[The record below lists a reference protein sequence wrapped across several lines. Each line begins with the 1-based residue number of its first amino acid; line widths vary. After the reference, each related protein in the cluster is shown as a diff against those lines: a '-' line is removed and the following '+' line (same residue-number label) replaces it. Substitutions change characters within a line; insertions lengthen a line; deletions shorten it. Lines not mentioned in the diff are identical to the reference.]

1 MKKIRFNPRPT
12 KEESDVV
19 EAECRK
25 MFDLKPVQVVKKPKR
40 KPYTLHWVTT
50 DPYRCHVIAVTGDL
64 MAARADTM
72 NIDLPTKTLEDGSV
86 ETDFSFEAISDFI
99 DENKDDYYE
108 ERRLFG

>member
-50 DPYRCHVIAVTGDL
+50 DPYRCYVIAVMGDL
-64 MAARADTM
+64 MAARKELDREFAATM
-72 NIDLPTKTLEDGSV
+72 ERGLKID
-86 ETDFSFEAISDFI
+86 ISPI
-99 DENKDDYYE
+99 RRRDENGEK
-108 ERRLFG
+108 LP